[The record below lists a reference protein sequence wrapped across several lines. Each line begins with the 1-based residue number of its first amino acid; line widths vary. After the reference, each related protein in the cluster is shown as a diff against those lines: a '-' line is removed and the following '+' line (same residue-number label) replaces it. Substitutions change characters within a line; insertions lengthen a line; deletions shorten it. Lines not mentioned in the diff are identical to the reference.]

1 VCGFLAVNVILEI
14 TLAFI
19 VGALV
24 GGFSIFKLL
33 PGFLNSIFR
42 ETARSEL
49 SEIQQEV
56 TDQQKED
63 EDDIKKRLQT
73 LDDTINSAKQ
83 TWTTSATGLATE
95 VRDLTKSHAKWTEA
109 LSNPGEQGALAEE
122 SLKVMLQTAG
132 FVEGVNFAE
141 QQTATT
147 EEGKYRPDVYV
158 YTIDEGVIII
168 DSKAPVKL
176 YKEAIETEDKAQKKK
191 KLKQHANNVLEHAKS
206 LGRKDYSQA
215 VKKTTPDF
223 VIMYMP
229 NVSIYMS
236 AVEQIP
242 DIVEQAAKHR
252 VMICPPSLVYAA
264 LKTIMLTWNQQKVYE
279 NAENIKIQATE
290 LHTRLRIFYE
300 FFFGIGDKLKSAV
313 DSYNKG
319 LNSWEKR
326 LMPKIRQIEDMG
338 IADSTRKIESATS
351 VEVRPNLLRN
361 EDNTNDDG

>member
-1 VCGFLAVNVILEI
+1 MCGFVAVNVILETI
-14 TLAFI
+14 LAFI

-24 GGFSIFKLL
+24 GGLSIFKLL

-141 QQTATT
+141 PQTATT
-147 EEGKYRPDVYV
+147 E
-158 YTIDEGVIII
+158 
-168 DSKAPVKL
+168 KAN
-176 YKEAIETEDKAQKKK
+176 TD
-191 KLKQHANNVLEHAKS
+191 
-206 LGRKDYSQA
+206 RMCM
-215 VKKTTPDF
+215 F
-223 VIMYMP
+223 
-229 NVSIYMS
+229 
-236 AVEQIP
+236 
-242 DIVEQAAKHR
+242 
-252 VMICPPSLVYAA
+252 
-264 LKTIMLTWNQQKVYE
+264 
-279 NAENIKIQATE
+279 IQ
-290 LHTRLRIFYE
+290 
-300 FFFGIGDKLKSAV
+300 
-313 DSYNKG
+313 
-319 LNSWEKR
+319 
-326 LMPKIRQIEDMG
+326 
-338 IADSTRKIESATS
+338 
-351 VEVRPNLLRN
+351 
-361 EDNTNDDG
+361 